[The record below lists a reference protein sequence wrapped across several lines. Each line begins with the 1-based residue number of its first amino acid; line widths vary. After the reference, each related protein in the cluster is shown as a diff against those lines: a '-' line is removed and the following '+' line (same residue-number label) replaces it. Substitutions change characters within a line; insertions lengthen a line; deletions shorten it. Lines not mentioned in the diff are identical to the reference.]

1 MNTDFATKENDSIV
15 ISVAENNTD
24 LENKRQDSKNSW
36 FSRPDWQKRSGIQ
49 DVFVRYGQFF
59 S

>member
-24 LENKRQDSKNSW
+24 LENKREDSKNFW